1 MLMVVKNKVAKGTS
15 KKATVITGVAV
26 ATAVGLGGYG
36 VGVSL
41 SDSLR
46 DTPENYT
53 VTEQDLGVLEEKVS
67 SLKVRRNEK
76 SIPEYSRDS
85 LPTDW
90 KDLDGNGCNTREDIL
105 KKYTS
110 EYTGRFDGCKI
121 KSGKF
126 YDYYNGKF
134 LRYDKSVDTGG
145 GIQIDHIVAI
155 GNAWIS
161 GGYKWGK
168 DEWIS
173 YINDEEVLIP
183 TSSKT
188 NREKSDKDITEWKP
202 ANNSYLCTYAEKQVE
217 IKDKYKLTVTEKEKA
232 ELKSILNNDCV
243 VEAGS

>member
-1 MLMVVKNKVAKGTS
+1 MLMVVKNKVARGTS

-36 VGVSL
+36 IGLSL

-46 DTPENYT
+46 DASENYT

-67 SLKVRRNEK
+67 SLKVRKSEK

-90 KDLDGNGCNTREDIL
+90 KDLDGSGCDTRYDVLVDSFE
-105 KKYTS
+105 KYS
-110 EYTGRFDGCKI
+110 RHDDKNCEI
-121 KSGKF
+121 KSGRL
-126 YDYYNGKF
+126 YDHYNGKF
-134 LRYDKSVDTGG
+134 LRYDKNVDSGG

-168 DEWIS
+168 DEWI
-173 YINDEEVLIP
+173 
-183 TSSKT
+183 
-188 NREKSDKDITEWKP
+188 R
-202 ANNSYLCTYAEKQVE
+202 
-217 IKDKYKLTVTEKEKA
+217 
-232 ELKSILNNDCV
+232 
-243 VEAGS
+243 